1 MASDGNVFRRIGE
14 YVVENRR
21 GMFGD
26 LVFAVVWVTLVNVFF
41 ELVDGP
47 TWAYYMFMF
56 AGILAYFGFVF
67 SVEWAA
73 EAESP

>member
-1 MASDGNVFRRIGE
+1 MASDGNVFQRIGE

-41 ELVDGP
+41 GFVDGP
-47 TWAYYMFMF
+47 TWAYYMFMV
-56 AGILAYFGFVF
+56 AGIVAYFGFVY
-67 SVEWAA
+67 SVEAA
-73 EAESP
+73 AKADGG